1 MDNQTENVGWS
12 DASLPDL
19 DSDQYSDFE
28 VIESNLEVGD
38 DMKTEE
44 IHVPQEKSSHEDSD
58 GGLKIPEI
66 LINNVE
72 LDHEQMKPPNPRNR
86 SSPASSAGSGT
97 SNDNTSS
104 AAKPGIPS
112 TVLGKIGDYKREN
125 PTILSCEIRERLI
138 SEGMY

>member
-44 IHVPQEKSSHEDSD
+44 IPVPGDQSSHEDSD
-58 GGLKIPEI
+58 GGLKIPKI
-66 LINNVE
+66 LINSVE
-72 LDHEQMKPPNPRNR
+72 LDDQQDGKEIAN
-86 SSPASSAGSGT
+86 SSTTNPASMDAI
-97 SNDNTSS
+97 NT
-104 AAKPGIPS
+104 AQLHQGRFKIPTHQGQVYEGIYCS
-112 TVLGKIGDYKREN
+112 IL
-125 PTILSCEIRERLI
+125 TIF
-138 SEGMY
+138 Y